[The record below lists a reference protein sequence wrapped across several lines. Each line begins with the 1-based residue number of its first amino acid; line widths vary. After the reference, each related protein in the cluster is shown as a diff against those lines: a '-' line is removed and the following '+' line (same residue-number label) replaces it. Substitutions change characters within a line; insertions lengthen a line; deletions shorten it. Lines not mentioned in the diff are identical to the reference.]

1 MNKTKDLSLYKKI
14 FLVAMLMSHGI
25 SVGKLYLYHIFLI
38 LNIIYIFSFLI
49 QNGKIEKSII
59 KRNKVILIFFLY
71 SFLHCFFVKDIH
83 LAFQNQVYIICGISV
98 FFSIKY
104 LLSYNSGQTLNIIKK
119 VIYFPI
125 FIAIL
130 EILKIYRWYNSV
142 YELSIESGP
151 SSFLGNI
158 NNFAT
163 AIIIV
168 IPFIF
173 FMKNNLKKMIYFV
186 LLFYVLIS
194 CDSRANNIALAIEIF
209 IYFLIRIKEKKIIYK
224 IGLFLLGLIGLYIF
238 KEKLYTM
245 YTLLL
250 ELINSDAVATDSVGV
265 RKAIIL
271 NLIDELKK
279 INVFLFGT
287 GGGNSVI
294 IHMTRNNTSGVFSN
308 HSFFLEILVEY
319 GIFIFLILSFFYI
332 SLIIKNYKNYV
343 RNKNKINGA
352 VFISLIGFAIGLNS
366 ISTVIYFF
374 SFWIILGIADFYA
387 ENKKLYYRN
396 IKDSYEY

>member
-1 MNKTKDLSLYKKI
+1 MNKTQDLSLYKKI

-25 SVGKLYLYHIFLI
+25 SIGKLYLYHIFLI

-59 KRNKVILIFFLY
+59 KRNKVIFIFFLY
-71 SFLHCFFVKDIH
+71 SFLHCFFVEDIY
-83 LAFQNQVYIICGISV
+83 LALQNQVYIICGISI

-104 LLSYNSGQTLNIIKK
+104 LLSYNSVQTLNIIKK
-119 VIYFPI
+119 VIYFAI
-125 FIAIL
+125 FIALL
-130 EILKIYRWYNSV
+130 EILKIYRWYNSG
-142 YELSIESGP
+142 YDISFDSP
-151 SSFLGNI
+151 SAFLGNT

-168 IPFIF
+168 MPFIF
-173 FMKNNLKKMIYFV
+173 FMKNSLKKTIYFL

-209 IYFLIRIKEKKIIYK
+209 IYFLLKIKEKRIIYK
-224 IGLFLLGLIGLYIF
+224 MGLFFLGLIGIYF
-238 KEKLYTM
+238 VKGKLYAM
-245 YTLLL
+245 YNLLL
-250 ELINSDAVATDSVGV
+250 ELFNSDAVATDSVGV

-271 NLIDELKK
+271 NLIDQLKK

-287 GGGNSVI
+287 GGGNSII
-294 IHMTRNNTSGVFSN
+294 IHMTRNNTSGIFSN

-319 GIFIFLILSFFYI
+319 GIFIFLVLSFFYI
-332 SLIIKNYKNYV
+332 SLIMKNYKNYKE
-343 RNKNKINGA
+343 NKNEINGA
-352 VFISLIGFAIGLNS
+352 IFISLIGFAIGLNS

-374 SFWIILGIADFYA
+374 SFWIILGMADFYA
-387 ENKKLYYRN
+387 ENKKLHYKN

>member
-25 SVGKLYLYHIFLI
+25 SIGKLYLYHIFLI
-38 LNIIYIFSFLI
+38 LNIIYIFNFLI

-59 KRNKVILIFFLY
+59 KRNKVIFIFFLY

-104 LLSYNSGQTLNIIKK
+104 LLSYNSVQTLNIMKK
-119 VIYFPI
+119 VIYFAI

-130 EILKIYRWYNSV
+130 EILKIYRWYNSG
-142 YELSIESGP
+142 YELSFDSP
-151 SSFLGNI
+151 SAFLGNT

-168 IPFIF
+168 MPFIF
-173 FMKNNLKKMIYFV
+173 FMKNRLKKIVYFL
-186 LLFYVLIS
+186 LLFYILIS
-194 CDSRANNIALAIEIF
+194 CDSRANNIALSIELF
-209 IYFLIRIKEKKIIYK
+209 IYFLLKIKEKRIILFYK
-224 IGLFLLGLIGLYIF
+224 LFLLGLISTYF
-238 KEKLYTM
+238 VKEKLYAM
-245 YTLLL
+245 YSLLL
-250 ELINSDAVATDSVGV
+250 ELFNSDIKNTDSVGV

-271 NLIDELKK
+271 NLIDELKNMN
-279 INVFLFGT
+279 IFLFGT

-294 IHMTRNNTSGVFSN
+294 IHMTRNNTSGIFSN
-308 HSFFLEILVEY
+308 HSFFLELLVEY
-319 GIFIFLILSFFYI
+319 GIFIFLILSFFYV
-332 SLIIKNYKNYV
+332 SLIIKNYKNYIK
-343 RNKNKINGA
+343 NKNEINGA
-352 VFISLIGFAIGLNS
+352 LFISLIGFAIGLNS

-374 SFWIILGIADFYA
+374 PFWIILGMADFYT
-387 ENKKLYYRN
+387 ENKIILYKY
-396 IKDSYEY
+396 KG

>member
-25 SVGKLYLYHIFLI
+25 SIGKLYLYHIFLI
-38 LNIIYIFSFLI
+38 LNIVYIFSFLI

-59 KRNKVILIFFLY
+59 KRNKVIFIFFLY

-104 LLSYNSGQTLNIIKK
+104 LLSYNSVQTLNIIKK
-119 VIYFPI
+119 VIYFAI

-130 EILKIYRWYNSV
+130 EILKIYRWYNSG
-142 YELSIESGP
+142 YELSFESP
-151 SSFLGNI
+151 SAFLGNI

-163 AIIIV
+163 VIIIV
-168 IPFIF
+168 MPFIF
-173 FMKNNLKKMIYFV
+173 FMKNNLKKIFCFLLLIYI
-186 LLFYVLIS
+186 LIS

-238 KEKLYTM
+238 KEKLHTM

-250 ELINSDAVATDSVGV
+250 QLINSDAVVTDSVGV

-279 INVFLFGT
+279 INVFLFGI
-287 GGGNSVI
+287 GGGNSII
-294 IHMTRNNTSGVFSN
+294 IHMIRNNTSGIFSN

-319 GIFIFLILSFFYI
+319 GIFIFLVLSFFYI
-332 SLIIKNYKNYV
+332 SLIMKNYKNYKE
-343 RNKNKINGA
+343 NKNTINGA

-387 ENKKLYYRN
+387 ENKKIYYRN

>member
-25 SVGKLYLYHIFLI
+25 SIGKLYLYHIFLI
-38 LNIIYIFSFLI
+38 LNIIYIFNFLI

-59 KRNKVILIFFLY
+59 KRNKVIFIFFLY

-104 LLSYNSGQTLNIIKK
+104 LLSYNSVQTLNIMKK
-119 VIYFPI
+119 VIYFAI

-130 EILKIYRWYNSV
+130 EILKIYRWYNSG
-142 YELSIESGP
+142 YELSFDSP
-151 SSFLGNI
+151 SAFLGNT

-168 IPFIF
+168 MPFIF
-173 FMKNNLKKMIYFV
+173 FMKNRLKKIVYFL
-186 LLFYVLIS
+186 LLFYILIS
-194 CDSRANNIALAIEIF
+194 CDSRANNIALSIELF
-209 IYFLIRIKEKKIIYK
+209 IYFLLKIKEKRIIYK
-224 IGLFLLGLIGLYIF
+224 IRLFLLGLISTYF
-238 KEKLYTM
+238 VKEKLYAM
-245 YTLLL
+245 YSLLL
-250 ELINSDAVATDSVGV
+250 ELFNSDIKNTDSVGV

-271 NLIDELKK
+271 NLIDELKNMN
-279 INVFLFGT
+279 IFLFGT

-294 IHMTRNNTSGVFSN
+294 IHMTRNNTSGIFSN
-308 HSFFLEILVEY
+308 HSFFLELLVEY
-319 GIFIFLILSFFYI
+319 GIFIFLILSFFYV
-332 SLIIKNYKNYV
+332 SLIIKNYKNYIK
-343 RNKNKINGA
+343 NKNEINGA
-352 VFISLIGFAIGLNS
+352 LFISLIGFAIGLNS

-374 SFWIILGIADFYA
+374 PFWIILGMADFYT
-387 ENKKLYYRN
+387 ENKIILYKY
-396 IKDSYEY
+396 KG

>member
-1 MNKTKDLSLYKKI
+1 MNKTQDLSLYKKI

-25 SVGKLYLYHIFLI
+25 SVGKFYLYHVFLV
-38 LNIIYIFSFLI
+38 LNTFYIFVFLI
-49 QNGKIEKSII
+49 QNGKIEKNVIKKNKSIF
-59 KRNKVILIFFLY
+59 IFFLY

-83 LAFQNQVYIICGISV
+83 LALQNQVYIICGISV

-104 LLSYNSGQTLNIIKK
+104 LLSYNSVQTLNIIKK
-119 VIYFPI
+119 VIYFAI

-130 EILKIYRWYNSV
+130 EILKIYRWYNSG
-142 YELSIESGP
+142 YELSFESP
-151 SSFLGNI
+151 SAFLGNT

-163 AIIIV
+163 AIIIT
-168 IPFIF
+168 IPFVF
-173 FMKNNLKKMIYFV
+173 FMKNNLKKSFYF
-186 LLFYVLIS
+186 LLLTYVLIF
-194 CDSRANNIALAIEIF
+194 CKSRANNIALAIEIF

-250 ELINSDAVATDSVGV
+250 ELVNSDAVATDSVGV

-287 GGGNSVI
+287 GGGNSII
-294 IHMTRNNTSGVFSN
+294 IHMTRNNTSGIFSN

-319 GIFIFLILSFFYI
+319 GIFIFLILSFFYV

-343 RNKNKINGA
+343 RNKNTINGA

-396 IKDSYEY
+396 IKDRYEY

>member
-25 SVGKLYLYHIFLI
+25 SIGKLYLYHIFLI
-38 LNIIYIFSFLI
+38 LNIIYIFNFLI

-59 KRNKVILIFFLY
+59 KRNKVIFIFFLY
-71 SFLHCFFVKDIH
+71 SFLHCFFVKDIY

-104 LLSYNSGQTLNIIKK
+104 LLSYNSVQTLNIMKK
-119 VIYFPI
+119 VIYFAI

-130 EILKIYRWYNSV
+130 EILKIYRWYNSG
-142 YELSIESGP
+142 YELSFESP
-151 SSFLGNI
+151 SAFLGNT

-168 IPFIF
+168 MPFIF
-173 FMKNNLKKMIYFV
+173 FMKNNLKKIFCF
-186 LLFYVLIS
+186 LLLTYILIS

-250 ELINSDAVATDSVGV
+250 ELINSDAVVTDSVGV

-287 GGGNSVI
+287 GGGNSII
-294 IHMTRNNTSGVFSN
+294 IHMTRNNTSGIFSN

-319 GIFIFLILSFFYI
+319 GIFIFLVLSFFYI
-332 SLIIKNYKNYV
+332 SLIMKNYKNYKE
-343 RNKNKINGA
+343 NKNEINGA
-352 VFISLIGFAIGLNS
+352 IFISLIGFAIGLNS

-374 SFWIILGIADFYA
+374 PFWIILGMADFYT
-387 ENKKLYYRN
+387 ENKIILYKY
-396 IKDSYEY
+396 KG

>member
-25 SVGKLYLYHIFLI
+25 SIGKLYLYHIFLI
-38 LNIIYIFSFLI
+38 LNIIYIFNFLI

-59 KRNKVILIFFLY
+59 KRNKVIFIFFLY

-104 LLSYNSGQTLNIIKK
+104 LLSYNSVQTLNIMKK
-119 VIYFPI
+119 VIYFAI

-130 EILKIYRWYNSV
+130 EILKIYRWYNSG
-142 YELSIESGP
+142 YELSFDSP
-151 SSFLGNI
+151 SAFLGNT

-168 IPFIF
+168 MPFIF
-173 FMKNNLKKMIYFV
+173 FMKNRLKKIVYFL
-186 LLFYVLIS
+186 LLFYILIS
-194 CDSRANNIALAIEIF
+194 CDSRANNIALSIELF
-209 IYFLIRIKEKKIIYK
+209 IYFLLKIKEKRIIYK
-224 IGLFLLGLIGLYIF
+224 IRLFLLGLISTYF
-238 KEKLYTM
+238 VKEKLYAM
-245 YTLLL
+245 YSLLL
-250 ELINSDAVATDSVGV
+250 ELFNSDIKNTDSVGV

-271 NLIDELKK
+271 NLIDELKNMN
-279 INVFLFGT
+279 IFLFGT

-294 IHMTRNNTSGVFSN
+294 IHMTRNNTSGIFSN
-308 HSFFLEILVEY
+308 HSFFLELLVEY
-319 GIFIFLILSFFYI
+319 GIFIFLILSFFYV
-332 SLIIKNYKNYV
+332 SLIIKNYKNYIK
-343 RNKNKINGA
+343 NKNEINGA
-352 VFISLIGFAIGLNS
+352 LFISLIGFAIGLNS

-374 SFWIILGIADFYA
+374 PFWIILGMADFYT
-387 ENKKLYYRN
+387 ENKIILYN
-396 IKDSYEY
+396 VL

>member
-1 MNKTKDLSLYKKI
+1 MNKTKELSLYKKI

-25 SVGKLYLYHIFLI
+25 SIGKLYLYHIFLV
-38 LNIIYIFSFLI
+38 LNIFYIFVFLI
-49 QNGKIEKSII
+49 QNGKIEKNII
-59 KRNKVILIFFLY
+59 KENKVIFIFFTY
-71 SFLHCFFVKDIH
+71 SFLHCFFVEDIY
-83 LAFQNQVYIICGISV
+83 LALQNQVYIICGISV

-104 LLSYNSGQTLNIIKK
+104 LLSNNSVQTLNIMKK
-119 VIYFPI
+119 VIYLAI

-130 EILKIYRWYNSV
+130 EIFKIYRWYNSG
-142 YELSIESGP
+142 YDLSFKSP
-151 SSFLGNI
+151 SAFLGNT

-163 AIIIV
+163 VIII
-168 IPFIF
+168 IMPFIL
-173 FMKNNLKKMIYFV
+173 FMKNNLKKSFFF
-186 LLFYVLIS
+186 LLLVYVLIS
-194 CDSRANNIALAIEIF
+194 CDSRANNIALVIEIF

-265 RKAIIL
+265 RKALIL

-287 GGGNSVI
+287 GGGNSII
-294 IHMTRNNTSGVFSN
+294 IHMIRNNTSGIFSN

-319 GIFIFLILSFFYI
+319 GIFIFLILSFFYV

-343 RNKNKINGA
+343 RNKNTINGA

-366 ISTVIYFF
+366 MSSVTYFF

-396 IKDSYEY
+396 IKDSYE

>member
-49 QNGKIEKSII
+49 QNGKIEKSIL
-59 KRNKVILIFFLY
+59 KRNKVIFIFFLY
-71 SFLHCFFVKDIH
+71 SFLHCFFVKDIY
-83 LAFQNQVYIICGISV
+83 LAFQNQVYIICGVSV

-104 LLSYNSGQTLNIIKK
+104 LLSYNSVETLNIIKK
-119 VIYFPI
+119 VIYFAI

-130 EILKIYRWYNSV
+130 EILKIYRWYNSG
-142 YELSIESGP
+142 YELSFESP
-151 SSFLGNI
+151 SAFLGNT

-168 IPFIF
+168 MPFIF
-173 FMKNNLKKMIYFV
+173 FMKNNLKKIFCF
-186 LLFYVLIS
+186 LLLTYVLIS
-194 CDSRANNIALAIEIF
+194 CDSSANNIALAIEIF

-250 ELINSDAVATDSVGV
+250 ELVNSDAVATDSVGV

-287 GGGNSVI
+287 GGGNSII
-294 IHMTRNNTSGVFSN
+294 IHMTRNNTSGIFSN

-319 GIFIFLILSFFYI
+319 GIFIFLILSFFYV

-343 RNKNKINGA
+343 RNKNTINGA

>member
-1 MNKTKDLSLYKKI
+1 MIVL
-14 FLVAMLMSHGI
+14 
-25 SVGKLYLYHIFLI
+25 
-38 LNIIYIFSFLI
+38 
-49 QNGKIEKSII
+49 
-59 KRNKVILIFFLY
+59 FFLY
-71 SFLHCFFVKDIH
+71 SFFHCFFVKDFY
-83 LAFQNQVYIICGISV
+83 LAIQNQVYIILGISV

-104 LLSYNSGQTLNIIKK
+104 LLSCNSNQTLNIIKK
-119 VIYFPI
+119 VIYFAI

-130 EILKIYRWYNSV
+130 EILKIYRWYNSG
-142 YELSIESGP
+142 YELSFESP
-151 SSFLGNI
+151 SAFLGNI

-163 AIIIV
+163 VIIIV
-168 IPFIF
+168 MPFIF
-173 FMKNNLKKMIYFV
+173 FMKNNLKKIFCF
-186 LLFYVLIS
+186 LLLTYILIS

-238 KEKLYTM
+238 KEKLHTM

-250 ELINSDAVATDSVGV
+250 QLINSDAVVTDSVGV

-287 GGGNSVI
+287 GGGNSII
-294 IHMTRNNTSGVFSN
+294 IHMTRNNTSGIFSN

-319 GIFIFLILSFFYI
+319 GIFIFLVLSFFYI
-332 SLIIKNYKNYV
+332 SLIMKNYKNYKE
-343 RNKNKINGA
+343 NKNEINGA
-352 VFISLIGFAIGLNS
+352 IFISLIGFAIGLNS

-387 ENKKLYYRN
+387 ENKKIYYRN